1 MDNFEKIL
9 ESSNKKLLDM
19 DINEL
24 QKELNSYYCLLSMES
39 FDNSVIM
46 NKILFIQHLIKEKKN
61 K

>member
-9 ESSNKKLLDM
+9 ELSNKKLLDM